1 MPNFNYGK
9 PRGSP
14 TALSLL
20 IAPVSKLCRLHV
32 EQRGGEC
39 PTMCVWE
46 FIFCVSLRAA
56 FLKCFVPLPV
66 ITKRGYFFF
75 CQAFS
80 GGWSSTA
87 ARMAKKEMK
96 KKKRALSAWLH
107 LRCRAQRCIL
117 WSLSSHSEGSIIWGA
132 WNIMNGWYS
141 TEDETPW
148 EREGGKGSLGMRRQ
162 ENRLWRECLTEEI

>member
-66 ITKRGYFFF
+66 ITKRGCFFF

-96 KKKRALSAWLH
+96 KKKKSPQRLATSEMPSAEMHLVIVKQPQWRQYYLRSMEYNEWLIQY
-107 LRCRAQRCIL
+107 RR
-117 WSLSSHSEGSIIWGA
+117 WDPMGEGG
-132 WNIMNGWYS
+132 G
-141 TEDETPW
+141 
-148 EREGGKGSLGMRRQ
+148 EREPGDEKTGK
-162 ENRLWRECLTEEI
+162 